1 MTEDPVDHAI
11 AHARSLV
18 DPATATTVQY
28 ATEQADPQEA
38 TLASAGATDVD
49 VSRPAHASKITAAV
63 EVLTLAV
70 ERLRDEVRR
79 PDPRVEVLEQAVT
92 DLRGRHERLTET
104 VQHHGSRL
112 ADLEDV
118 LVELPHH
125 RVMLRGILLGLG
137 FVGAISVLTLGAVVG
152 LLVRL

>member
-1 MTEDPVDHAI
+1 MSDAVDNAL
-11 AHARSLV
+11 AHARALL
-18 DPATATTVQY
+18 DPSTATTVQF

-38 TLASAGATDVD
+38 TLASAGTTDVEAA
-49 VSRPAHASKITAAV
+49 RPTHASKITAAV

-79 PDPRVEVLEQAVT
+79 PNQRVEALASEVH
-92 DLRGRHERLTET
+92 DLRDRHDRLTET
-104 VQHHGSRL
+104 VQRHGSRL

-118 LVELPHH
+118 LVELPHY
-125 RVMLRGILLGLG
+125 RTMLRGILVGLG